1 MNKFKQLR
9 NEKNL
14 TQVEIAKIFNIDQTT
29 VSKWENGKAFPDTE
43 ILIKLA
49 KFYDVSTDY
58 LLSLSDFYYPDNFKG
73 VEKDLI
79 ERPPYEITDKQTLD
93 VVKLFKYMNDIQK
106 AQVLGYAVALL
117 EQVGVNVAAV
127 LNG

>member
-1 MNKFKQLR
+1 MNKIKELR
-9 NEKNL
+9 KTKGL
-14 TQVEIAKIFNIDQTT
+14 TQIQFCQQMNIGQATL
-29 VSKWENGKAFPDTE
+29 SGWECGKWEPDNKT
-43 ILIKLA
+43 LIKLA
-49 KFYDVSTDY
+49 DFFGVSVDY
-58 LLSLSDFYYPDNFKG
+58 LLGRENKN
-73 VEKDLI
+73 LI